1 METKHILLTTDLSE
15 QAQRAFAPVCE
26 IAKLLGAK
34 ITLLHVVQI
43 LTKVPQGA
51 MLAQPV
57 TLGNPEKERKDA
69 AAALEEQS
77 ALLDSSLEVSLDV
90 ITSDNVPR
98 GVVQYA
104 EEHGVDLIA
113 LSTHG
118 RSGLRRMVLGSAAE
132 GILRHSHVPVLC
144 FPPPEK

>member
-1 METKHILLTTDLSE
+1 MATKHILLTTDLSE
-15 QAQRAFAPVCE
+15 EAQRAFAPVCD

-34 ITLLHVVQI
+34 ITLLHVVQL

-57 TLGNPEKERKDA
+57 ALGNPEQERKNA
-69 AAALEEQS
+69 ASALEEQS
-77 ALLDSSLEVSLDV
+77 ARLDSSLEITLDV
-90 ITSDNVPR
+90 ITSDSVPR

-104 EEHGVDLIA
+104 EEHDVDLIA

-132 GILRHSHVPVLC
+132 GILRHAHVPVLC
-144 FPPPEK
+144 FPPEK